1 MLMYSYQ
8 AVEYIL
14 YINYFMR
21 FPGVSIVPTEVVII
35 IYSDDHSVAYIRI
48 GSSGREV
55 TLWFDK

>member
-55 TLWFDK
+55 TL